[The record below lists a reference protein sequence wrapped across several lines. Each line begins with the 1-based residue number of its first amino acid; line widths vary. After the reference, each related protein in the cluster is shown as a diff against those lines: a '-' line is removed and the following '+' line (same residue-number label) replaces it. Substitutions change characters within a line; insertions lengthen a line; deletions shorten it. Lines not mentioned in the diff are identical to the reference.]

1 MPAEHLNA
9 EELPEVSE
17 SSTPEADTPHK
28 VERLAEIARMADLL
42 ADRILNAQIMG
53 RPVKESD
60 ILALLEASLLLSER
74 GQETP
79 PMVAQVVRR
88 LDAARTADLDDTSD
102 EEERQDT
109 ERLARSLRPLQKPDG
124 HES

>member
-1 MPAEHLNA
+1 M
-9 EELPEVSE
+9 SE
-17 SSTPEADTPHK
+17 SETSDTDPPYK
-28 VERLAEIARMADLL
+28 TERLAEIARMADLL

-79 PMVAQVVRR
+79 QLVIQVVRR
-88 LDAARTADLDDTSD
+88 LDEAKTAGVDDTPD
-102 EEERQDT
+102 EAERQDT
-109 ERLARSLRPLQKPDG
+109 ERLARSLRPIPKSDG
-124 HES
+124 QES